1 MERSRGPQAVSTGS
15 PSLVPVL
22 ADLIGTDGVVEELV
36 LRGPVGVMALHG
48 GLEAGT
54 APAGRQCARLAGASF
69 YAVVQPG
76 DFRWHVPSTRFDPLE
91 SRKLTTFLEHVKMAV
106 SIHGFGGQASR
117 ARFSL
122 EDATPVFAVRSGG
135 LSPATPMFASLPTR
149 TGFRPGWEGCI
160 RVIRSTCRSSA
171 ECRSSCRLRHGTKVS
186 STPLSLLL
194 PRCLPRSC
202 PVSVVHPDLIG
213 LDDRSSVPTRC

>member
-106 SIHGFGGQASR
+106 SIHGFGR
-117 ARFSL
+117 AGL
-122 EDATPVFAVRSGG
+122 EGTVLVGGRNTRVRRAIGRAITRNADVRVIADSNRIPAGLGGMHPRNPVNLPEFGG
-135 LSPATPMFASLPTR
+135 VQIELSPQARNEGVVDAVVAAVASVLA
-149 TGFRPGWEGCI
+149 
-160 RVIRSTCRSSA
+160 A
-171 ECRSSCRLRHGTKVS
+171 E
-186 STPLSLLL
+186 LSGVCGS
-194 PRCLPRSC
+194 P
-202 PVSVVHPDLIG
+202 
-213 LDDRSSVPTRC
+213 